1 MSVAPAALPA
11 RRPRGRPRANEFE
24 KPLKDLLIAA
34 AGEVVSKHGTT
45 DSSARR
51 VAERVGVQPASINY
65 NFGSWNGLIAHAG
78 HRTYIDY
85 STMIWKRVKKAPL
98 TPEDRLKGFLNGQH
112 SWAKERPGWAAF
124 FNFPLSAKTASDIMF
139 DRFGHDIRYH
149 FELNYARLYRLAKD
163 VHNGSVTEDNGWAE
177 KAQREAIMAD
187 SAFLAEA
194 IVLGWTSLGMTV
206 WGARDQIEILG
217 GVEARRFNDYAHEL
231 AFEAMIQR
239 LRSLPRI

>member
-1 MSVAPAALPA
+1 MSLSSPPVSP
-11 RRPRGRPRANEFE
+11 RRSRGRPRADEFE

-34 AGEVVSKHGTT
+34 AAEVVSKHGTT

-78 HRTYIDY
+78 HSTYIDY
-85 STMIWKRVKKAPL
+85 SAWIWKRVKKAPL
-98 TPEDRLKGFLNGQH
+98 TPEDRLKAFLQGQH

-139 DRFGHDIRYH
+139 ERFGKDIRHY

-163 VHNGSVTEDNGWAE
+163 VHNGSVTQDNGWAE
-177 KAQREAIMAD
+177 KTERDAIMSD
-187 SAFLAEA
+187 TVFLAEA

-217 GVEARRFNDYAHEL
+217 GPEARRFNDYAETI
-231 AFEAMIQR
+231 AFDAMIQR
-239 LRSLPRI
+239 LRSLPQI